1 MLTSNN
7 LDARPWGETVEAY
20 TSRLKGIVQ
29 DINDNLNVD
38 NLCRTLLARIQMLLD
53 AEGDRIRK

>member
-1 MLTSNN
+1 LLTSIN
-7 LDARPWGETVEAY
+7 LDARPWEETVEAY

-38 NLCRTLLARIQMLLD
+38 NLCLSLPARIQMLLD

>member
-1 MLTSNN
+1 MLTSIN
-7 LDARPWGETVEAY
+7 LDARPWEETVEAY

-38 NLCRTLLARIQMLLD
+38 NLCRSLPARIEMLLD